1 MAQHIGVKIE
11 SEEEEEEE
19 GGPSKEEGPEGQ
31 EGCNYK
37 NQVGRSNMGLDQVGY
52 GPVL

>member
-19 GGPSKEEGPEGQ
+19 GGPSKEEGPEG
-31 EGCNYK
+31 
-37 NQVGRSNMGLDQVGY
+37 
-52 GPVL
+52 